1 MTEREKNRRD
11 NDARQSGETNP
22 ALGQDERDFGAGG
35 QRVVDTIDRDDAAHR
50 DVDRD
55 PTIPSGRQPSGRT
68 KE

>member
-11 NDARQSGETNP
+11 NDSRQSGETDQ

-35 QRVVDTIDRDDAAHR
+35 QRVVNTLGRNDAAHR

-55 PTIPSGRQPSGRT
+55 PTLPSGRQPSGRT